1 MKRIHE
7 YKRQLLNCLHAIT
20 LYNRKP
26 PLTARTA
33 LIWCCCF
40 PLLATA
46 VSVSTGLK
54 SAPSQDFFPRTIM
67 IGGKAWIWSCDLMNE
82 EVNKWVVDGASSAL
96 SLLQAAPGYHM
107 AKLIIRL
114 ITSVGHVINNDAAVN
129 DKLKVIFLENY
140 RVSLAEKGEGRS
152 LRAVVCCFLVFMV
165 TILSSPFSRLPQ
177 WFQLQTSRSSSPLQE
192 QKLLEQET
200 WSSWWTVL

>member
-1 MKRIHE
+1 M
-7 YKRQLLNCLHAIT
+7 
-20 LYNRKP
+20 
-26 PLTARTA
+26 
-33 LIWCCCF
+33 
-40 PLLATA
+40 
-46 VSVSTGLK
+46 
-54 SAPSQDFFPRTIM
+54 
-67 IGGKAWIWSCDLMNE
+67 
-82 EVNKWVVDGASSAL
+82 DGTSSAL

-152 LRAVVCCFLVFMV
+152 LRAVVRCFLVFMV

-177 WFQLQTSRSSSPLQE
+177 
-192 QKLLEQET
+192 
-200 WSSWWTVL
+200 